1 MKRSPFWLTS
11 SLLASAILFSGCS
24 AFRYSVNES
33 DPSSVSTLT
42 AKFDQK
48 DMLNMS
54 QQIAEMIVAHPFPP
68 EGEAS
73 PIMII
78 MGIQNRTKSHIDTKA
93 LTDTMSMPL
102 MDTAKLRFV
111 NRARRDELLAEQ
123 GYQLANATPESQT
136 AIGRQLG
143 AKYMIT
149 GSLAEINAKS
159 GKQVRLSKQED
170 VYYQLT
176 VEITELESGLIMLR
190 KQSDRLRRKSTPII
204 GW

>member
-1 MKRSPFWLTS
+1 MKRSPLWLTS
-11 SLLASAILFSGCS
+11 SLLASVVLFSGCS
-24 AFRYSVNES
+24 AFRASIDDT
-33 DPSSVSTLT
+33 DPLSASTLT
-42 AKFDQK
+42 AHFDQK

-54 QQIAEMIVAHPFPP
+54 QQIADMIVAHPFPP
-68 EGEAS
+68 EGEKS

-93 LTDTMSMPL
+93 LTDTMTMPL
-102 MDTAKLRFV
+102 MDSAGLRFI

-149 GSLAEINAKS
+149 GSLAEIGAKT